1 MINLGRCLVYL
12 LSRNDRVALPGL
24 GIFRRID
31 KPGYF
36 DGVKQVF
43 VAPESHIEFS
53 PDSKKSEFEELIP
66 EYIAAQKQI
75 DRIEAETLYSD
86 ALAKWTTLLSQEG
99 RIELQGIGVLQQLR
113 GGKLEF
119 ITESP
124 GSFGKKLPPV
134 DELQVLEPEAAVSDT
149 SGSELL
155 VEEAAI
161 EEEYEQVDE
170 ERKGG
175 FWRNFLLIVV
185 FLTLAIASLTYF
197 RPDWVAQGREY
208 WGNIQQE
215 LPVWL
220 GGKQQAVQPAK
231 PTPEVALT
239 SPAVT
244 PDTLQSQQDSL
255 GLALQEEIEVAGTQ
269 EPLEAAPTESFEI
282 IVGSFTSM
290 EQANQFVADMKAKGI
305 EVWAI
310 ESRMPGNR
318 KKVSCASFPTQ
329 AEAYRALRE
338 VQRTIEPG
346 AWVARVVR

>member
-1 MINLGRCLVYL
+1 
-12 LSRNDRVALPGL
+12 
-24 GIFRRID
+24 
-31 KPGYF
+31 
-36 DGVKQVF
+36 
-43 VAPESHIEFS
+43 
-53 PDSKKSEFEELIP
+53 
-66 EYIAAQKQI
+66 
-75 DRIEAETLYSD
+75 
-86 ALAKWTTLLSQEG
+86 
-99 RIELQGIGVLQQLR
+99 LQGIGVLQQQG

-119 ITESP
+119 IAESP
-124 GSFGKKLPPV
+124 GSFGKKLPSV
-134 DELQVLEPEAAVSDT
+134 EELPVLEPEVVS
-149 SGSELL
+149 EP
-155 VEEAAI
+155 EEAAI

-170 ERKGG
+170 EEYEERKGG
-175 FWRNFLLIVV
+175 FWRNFLITIV
-185 FLTLAIASLTYF
+185 FLVLAIASLTYF

-208 WGNIQQE
+208 WGNVQQE

-220 GGKQQAVQPAK
+220 GGKQQVVQQED

-239 SPAVT
+239 TPAVIS
-244 PDTLQSQQDSL
+244 DTLQIQQDSL
-255 GLALQEEIEVAGTQ
+255 ELALQEGIQIPESQ
-269 EPLEAAPTESFEI
+269 EPVEAAPTESFEI

-290 EQANQFVADMKAKGI
+290 DQANQFVADMKAKGI